1 MIHLVGISGP
11 SSSGK
16 STIARYLAKVLPNAH
31 IVHQDDFYK
40 PQKEIPVDPST
51 GLENWDCPDAV
62 NFAKF
67 EQTIQALRMGKMD
80 DVPEYL
86 KTELPPTMEHLS
98 PEVLEDLIGQIQGR
112 VDKGD
117 IFILVDGFL
126 LFHDTRVRD
135 IFPHRIYVY
144 ADKSILR
151 ERRKSREGYAGTDG
165 GFWKDPP
172 GYFDRLVWPAFLH
185 WNSHLLEAIQTGQG
199 QCIQG
204 MLTLDSGK
212 ESLKDMTSHALNY
225 LLDRI

>member
-1 MIHLVGISGP
+1 M
-11 SSSGK
+11 
-16 STIARYLAKVLPNAH
+16 
-31 IVHQDDFYK
+31 
-40 PQKEIPVDPST
+40 DPST

-165 GFWKDPP
+165 RSFPSLSLFHLFPRLTYPFFPP
-172 GYFDRLVWPAFLH
+172 GRWV
-185 WNSHLLEAIQTGQG
+185 LERSSRV
-199 QCIQG
+199 
-204 MLTLDSGK
+204 L
-212 ESLKDMTSHALNY
+212 
-225 LLDRI
+225 